1 MKSEF
6 DASTTDHPYMVH
18 EVKKLGDEE
27 KFDSNLSGD
36 WDKAVTFATLIL
48 PTDFIIPNKFNEM
61 VEHKPSLFLVLP
73 KVIQELVQVLHA

>member
-1 MKSEF
+1 MLPLEISHFLMRRELNQRATNWWVHIVVKSEF

-18 EVKKLGDEE
+18 EVKKLDDVE

-48 PTDFIIPNKFNEM
+48 PTDFIIPN
-61 VEHKPSLFLVLP
+61 
-73 KVIQELVQVLHA
+73 